1 MPLAAP
7 ARIRV
12 ARRREH
18 VPATNGGQPD
28 CNRASRHAPPP
39 LAVRFRYV
47 RCSRGGARVT
57 AMAAMD
63 AWDLVAVGGAATLT
77 LAYTAGFVRVWRRT
91 AATAGVPWSGMAGLA
106 GCVALLVAVAPP
118 LAGLSDVLFAAHMGQ
133 HELLMLV
140 AAPLLVLGRSLLVA
154 LSALPNP
161 VRAVVV
167 RHARRQ
173 AVRRGWNRLTSPATV
188 LVVQAIVLWGW
199 HVPWAF
205 EAALGH
211 EALHAFQH
219 LTFLAS
225 AALFWWA
232 LVHGRF
238 GRVGYGAGVLVL
250 FVTAMHSGL
259 LGALITFAPRPLYAT
274 HAARAAAA
282 AVVPLEDQQLAG
294 LIMWVPAGLLL
305 AVAALALF
313 AAWLGEVARR
323 DRRATQGG
331 STISGRGVAPVGE
344 TLRRP

>member
-1 MPLAAP
+1 MTLTGAP
-7 ARIRV
+7 DI
-12 ARRREH
+12 
-18 VPATNGGQPD
+18 
-28 CNRASRHAPPP
+28 
-39 LAVRFRYV
+39 
-47 RCSRGGARVT
+47 
-57 AMAAMD
+57 
-63 AWDLVAVGGAATLT
+63 WDLVALGGAAALGI
-77 LAYTAGFVRVWRRT
+77 AYTVGFVRLWRRT
-91 AATAGVPWSGMAGLA
+91 APGAGVRWSGLAGLA

-167 RHARRQ
+167 RGTRRP
-173 AVRRGWNRLTSPATV
+173 AVSRVWSRLTSPVTV

-211 EALHAFQH
+211 DALHALQH

-225 AALFWWA
+225 AGLFWWA

-238 GRVGYGAGVLVL
+238 GRVGYGAGVLVV

-282 AVVPLEDQQLAG
+282 DVVPLEDQQLAG
-294 LIMWVPAGLLL
+294 LIMWIPAGVLL
-305 AVAALALF
+305 AAGALALF
-313 AAWLGEVARR
+313 AAWLGEIARR
-323 DRRATQGG
+323 DERAT
-331 STISGRGVAPVGE
+331 
-344 TLRRP
+344 RRL

>member
-1 MPLAAP
+1 MRPHAP
-7 ARIRV
+7 A
-12 ARRREH
+12 
-18 VPATNGGQPD
+18 D
-28 CNRASRHAPPP
+28 
-39 LAVRFRYV
+39 LAVTFQYDRRPCG
-47 RCSRGGARVT
+47 RARVT
-57 AMAAMD
+57 VMGATD
-63 AWDLVAVGGAATLT
+63 VWDLVAVGGAAALAI
-77 LAYTAGFVRVWRRT
+77 AYTAGFVRLWRRT
-91 AATAGVPWSGMAGLA
+91 APGAGVRWSGLAGLA

-154 LSALPNP
+154 LTALPDP
-161 VRAVVV
+161 IRATVV
-167 RHARRQ
+167 RETRRP
-173 AVRRGWNRLTSPATV
+173 AVTRVWSRLTSPVTA
-188 LVVQAIVLWGW
+188 LLVQAIVLWGW
-199 HVPWAF
+199 HMPWAF

-211 EALHAFQH
+211 DALHALQH

-238 GRVGYGAGVLVL
+238 GRVGYGAGVLVV

-282 AVVPLEDQQLAG
+282 DVIPLEDQQLAG
-294 LIMWVPAGLLL
+294 LIMWVPAGVLL

-323 DRRATQGG
+323 DERATRRG
-331 STISGRGVAPVGE
+331 SDAALASGPGSRAD
-344 TLRRP
+344 